1 MTEWEI
7 NIRRGLRI
15 GLGLIIFIFLVDAG
29 LIWLA
34 ASRPLGLGTFLIALT
49 VLLGSGILGL
59 MIYWI
64 YSLTHSGYSL
74 DRNTLTIRWGPAEQM
89 IPTAEIERVFTG
101 AELEDPAQFQGGA
114 WPGHWVGYG
123 AVPGVGQA
131 LFYATVPP
139 EEQIYVA
146 TPGLVYGISPANHE
160 EFLESLCTRLQ
171 MGPTQITEQSS
182 KRPAIL
188 DWPIWQDRLG
198 LLLLGSGMLILLAL
212 FGWLC
217 FQFPKLPLLIPLH
230 FDATGIPDRLESR
243 SHIFIIPLIG
253 LLALL
258 LNGVLG
264 GLAHGREKI
273 ASQLLWSGAILIQ
286 VLVWGAAIGI
296 LGQI

>member
-7 NIRRGLRI
+7 NIRRGLSI
-15 GLGLIIFIFLVDAG
+15 GVGLIIFIFLADAG

-34 ASRPLGLGTFLIALT
+34 VTRPLGLGTFIIGLT
-49 VLLGSGILGL
+49 VLLGSGMLGL
-59 MIYWI
+59 IAYWV
-64 YSLTHSGYSL
+64 YSLAHSGYSL

-89 IPTAEIERVFTG
+89 IPTAQIERVFTG
-101 AELEDPAQFQGGA
+101 VELEGPTQFQGGA

-123 AVPGVGQA
+123 TVPGAGQA

-139 EEQIYVA
+139 QEQIYIA

-160 EFLESLCTRLQ
+160 KFLESLQTRLQ

-188 DWPIWQDRLG
+188 DWPIWQERLS
-198 LLLLGSGMLILLAL
+198 LLLLSGGILMLLAL
-212 FGWLC
+212 VGWVCL
-217 FQFPKLPLLIPLH
+217 QFPKLPLLIPLH
-230 FDATGIPDRLESR
+230 FDAMGTPDRLGPR

-264 GLAHGREKI
+264 SLAHGREKV

-286 VLVWGAAIGI
+286 ILVWVAAIGI